1 MDKITN
7 SEYVLR
13 SALLSDISEERS
25 KLSETNQIPDIY
37 CCNVSRTVQ
46 QTCDNFQHMSDTLED
61 PLLGVDAF
69 DKCLCPTE
77 NYKLLPKFY
86 ETAQELKES
95 GTQQGLPILQTQ
107 HYPVG
112 QSTRK
117 RAGNAVPKDVNDQIR
132 DVRNQGAAYIKDVT
146 RTLKDRFADEKNA
159 VMKNVADLFD
169 LERVLDRE

>member
-1 MDKITN
+1 MSFWIKSKITN

-69 DKCLCPTE
+69 DKCLKMPHG
-77 NYKLLPKFY
+77 K
-86 ETAQELKES
+86 
-95 GTQQGLPILQTQ
+95 LQT
-107 HYPVG
+107 
-112 QSTRK
+112 TTK
-117 RAGNAVPKDVNDQIR
+117 I
-132 DVRNQGAAYIKDVT
+132 
-146 RTLKDRFADEKNA
+146 L
-159 VMKNVADLFD
+159 
-169 LERVLDRE
+169 